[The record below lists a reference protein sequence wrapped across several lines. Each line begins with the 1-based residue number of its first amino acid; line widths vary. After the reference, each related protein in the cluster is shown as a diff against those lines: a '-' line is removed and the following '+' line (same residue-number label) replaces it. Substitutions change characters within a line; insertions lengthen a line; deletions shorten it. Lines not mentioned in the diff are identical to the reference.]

1 MFIPSEKLSSF
12 HLNIP
17 ILNVRY
23 YFHERGLRI
32 YNEKIGWQVL
42 LYNEINDMTM
52 VNRIPG
58 EWVLLRTKRSFAF
71 DTLENN
77 ILALEFRGKPFDFLM
92 KLTKNKENPL
102 ELTFIQEMPPLLSEN
117 WYFINEVLKK
127 PIK

>member
-1 MFIPSEKLSSF
+1 MTKKAPYFDFWKCQPYNEILSQLNPNYTFEKLGKPLSEEGFKNRMFIPSEKLSSF

-32 YNEKIGWQVL
+32 YNEKIGWQIL
-42 LYNEINDMTM
+42 FYNEINDMTM

-71 DTLENN
+71 DSLENN
-77 ILALEFRGKPFDFLM
+77 ILAL
-92 KLTKNKENPL
+92 
-102 ELTFIQEMPPLLSEN
+102 
-117 WYFINEVLKK
+117 
-127 PIK
+127 